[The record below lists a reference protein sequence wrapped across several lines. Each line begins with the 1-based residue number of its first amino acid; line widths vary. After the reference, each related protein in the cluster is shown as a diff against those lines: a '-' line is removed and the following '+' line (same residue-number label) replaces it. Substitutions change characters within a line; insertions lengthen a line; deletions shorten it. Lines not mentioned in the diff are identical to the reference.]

1 MSNVN
6 ILFTGNDT
14 VLEVKGLKNE
24 VTGDFLNAASVT
36 ATMVDAEGDQVAGD
50 VWPKSLVYVTGSDGT
65 YRATLPYTMNLVAGG
80 RYVAQIS
87 VNGGAGLRASFSLPC
102 VARGRA

>member
-6 ILFTGNDT
+6 ILYTGNDT
-14 VLEVKGLKNE
+14 VLEVSGLKNE
-24 VTGDFLNAASVT
+24 VSGAFLNSAAVT
-36 ATMVDAEGDQVAGD
+36 ATLVDADGDQVAGET
-50 VWPKSLVYVTGSDGT
+50 WPKTLVYVESSDGT
-65 YRATLPYTMNLVAGG
+65 YRATLPYTMALAAGG

-87 VNGGAGLRASFSLPC
+87 VNAGSGLRASFALPC

>member
-6 ILFTGNDT
+6 ILYTGNDT

-24 VTGDFLNAASVT
+24 VDGTFLNAASVA
-36 ATMVDAEGDQVAGD
+36 ATLVDAEGDEVAGET
-50 VWPKSLVYVTGSDGT
+50 WPKALSYVSGSDGI
-65 YRATLPYTMNLVAGG
+65 YRATLPYTLSLVAGG
-80 RYVAQIS
+80 RYVAQVSI
-87 VNGGAGLRASFSLPC
+87 NGGSGLRASFSLPC